1 MDQVTTEY
9 YTITAESMARERERL
24 YEKARHDEAQ
34 ALHHAEQ
41 KGRAEGREEGR
52 QEEKIEIARKMK
64 SMGDPLDHIM
74 LLTNLDYSEIERL

>member
-1 MDQVTTEY
+1 MDQVTNEY

-41 KGRAEGREEGR
+41 KGIQKGIQKGSSERSV
-52 QEEKIEIARKMK
+52 EIARKMK
-64 SMGDPLDHIM
+64 AAGTPFDQMAQSSELS
-74 LLTNLDYSEIERL
+74 YSEIERL

>member
-41 KGRAEGREEGR
+41 EGFKEGYREGSCR
-52 QEEKIEIARKMK
+52 VEIARRMK
-64 SMGDPLDHIM
+64 AFGMPFDYIAQFTDLS
-74 LLTNLDYSEIERL
+74 YSEIERL